1 VNTRTAV
8 VGQEAA
14 ISARSTAKDSVSLFA
29 VASFAYGFF
38 IRRFWLIARLLLVP
52 ISAAGVI
59 LYVCLSSYISEL
71 LFFLGSPAPRVASVA
86 LGMLAAGI
94 FLSLFCYSVAV
105 SAVMNAVLGKPQ
117 KSAWALLRTAR
128 QDWRV
133 YAAYLR
139 LLLVLSVGLLASFA
153 AAVYVAPLFGF
164 AQTAISWA
172 LMALSAIGVYW
183 LIARIGF
190 LVPPVI
196 AAGEGPVLR
205 AAWAQSRKHPLGNC
219 VLVAL
224 LGAPG
229 CLLWFSGEFLFRFEA
244 PPASAAAGS
253 SLAHYATAMAQTL
266 GTFIALAS
274 VSAFVSIALLTA
286 GAIRLYAEEQRRV

>member
-1 VNTRTAV
+1 VNTPSAV
-8 VGQEAA
+8 VGQE
-14 ISARSTAKDSVSLFA
+14 SALSKHSVTDSVSVLD
-29 VASFAYGFF
+29 VAAFAYGFF
-38 IRRFWLIARLLLVP
+38 IRRFLLIARLLALP
-52 ISAAGVI
+52 ILTAGLI

-71 LFFLGSPAPRVASVA
+71 LLFLGSPAPRVASVA

-105 SAVMNAVLGKPQ
+105 SVTMDAVMGKPQ
-117 KSAWALLRTAR
+117 KRPWALLRTAR

-139 LLLVLSVGLLASFA
+139 VLLVVSLGLLAGFSVGL
-153 AAVYVAPLFGF
+153 YVAPLFGMS
-164 AQTAISWA
+164 QTAISWT
-172 LMALSAIGVYW
+172 LTTLSAVGVYW

-190 LVPPVI
+190 LVAPVI

-205 AAWAQSRKHPLGNC
+205 AAWTRSRKHPLRNC
-219 VLVAL
+219 LLVAL

-229 CLLWFSGEFLFRFEA
+229 CLLWFAGEFLFRFDSGLV
-244 PPASAAAGS
+244 SAAAGS
-253 SLAHYATAMAQTL
+253 SLASYATLMAQTL

-274 VSAFVSIALLTA
+274 VSAFVSIVLLTA
-286 GAIRLYAEEQRRV
+286 GAMRLYGEGIRHV